1 MGGGGE
7 EEQHLARIRDSRGEG
22 RSCLGMKTVKRVG
35 TEDGVGAVEYAG
47 DEIVMTQSNSYGE
60 KEGGER
66 EKVKER
72 EREKQARI
80 SDEKLPM
87 ITDVGEVT
95 ALNDRSRFFCAICG
109 TFTSGRGL
117 GASEK
122 GSCEATPSLS
132 PRP

>member
-1 MGGGGE
+1 
-7 EEQHLARIRDSRGEG
+7 
-22 RSCLGMKTVKRVG
+22 MKTVKRVG